1 MPNRRRRPRYIWIT
15 TVVLLLSGAA
25 FFSLKAISRGAPK
38 IDPTTHVEQYGNL
51 YSDLLDY
58 VIFAVLIFYVLTIAG
73 LFLLRRKQPNAERPY
88 RAFGYPIVPALYI
101 LAASAILIV
110 LLLYRTN
117 TSWPGLLIVLTG
129 VPIYFLWKKRQR
141 PAAA

>member
-1 MPNRRRRPRYIWIT
+1 LVLPRT
-15 TVVLLLSGAA
+15 RLHEAN
-25 FFSLKAISRGAPK
+25 GAPK
-38 IDPTTHVEQYGNL
+38 IDPTTGLGQYGNL

-73 LFLLRRKQPNAERPY
+73 LFVLRHKQPQAERPY
-88 RAFGYPIVPALYI
+88 RAFGYPVVPVLYI
-101 LAASAILIV
+101 LAASAIMLV

-129 VPIYFLWKKRQR
+129 VPVYFLWNRRGR
-141 PAAA
+141 PA

>member
-1 MPNRRRRPRYIWIT
+1 VLPRT
-15 TVVLLLSGAA
+15 RSV
-25 FFSLKAISRGAPK
+25 
-38 IDPTTHVEQYGNL
+38 DPITHVERYGNL

-58 VIFAVLIFYVLTIAG
+58 VIFAVLIFYILTIAG

-88 RAFGYPIVPALYI
+88 RAFGYPIIPALYI

-129 VPIYFLWKKRQR
+129 VPVYFFWKKRQQ
-141 PAAA
+141 PANSSGGAT